1 MFYFNLVVGILFY
14 WILFFSAPAISRFF
28 NEPQLVQLVKVL
40 ATVMVIDSLTI
51 IQRTILTRQI
61 EFKLQTTI
69 SVISS
74 VLSGILGIIMAFKGF
89 GVWSLVVKQITH
101 SISNTLCF
109 WIWNRW
115 RPLMVFSRQSFFEL
129 FSFGNKLLLSG
140 LLDTLFRNIY
150 LIVIGKFFSA
160 QELGFYT
167 RANQFQA
174 LAAENVSSIIG
185 RVSYPVLA
193 RIHND
198 RSALKQSYKSLIKS
212 TMLITFVVMMGMAAV
227 AEPLV
232 IVLIGEPWRPSII
245 YLQMLCF
252 VGMMYPLHALNLN
265 ILKVQGRSDLFLR
278 LEIIKKT
285 LAISVILIG
294 IFFGIKAMI
303 AGMIVNTQLTYYLN
317 SYWSGKFIGYP
328 MKEQIQDILPSF
340 FLAVAMGVFVIS
352 AGHFLTFG
360 YLINL
365 IILVAGGFAF
375 AVVISE
381 IMKIDAYLQIKE
393 ILYNNILKSIRIT

>member
-1 MFYFNLVVGILFY
+1 
-14 WILFFSAPAISRFF
+14 
-28 NEPQLVQLVKVL
+28 
-40 ATVMVIDSLTI
+40 
-51 IQRTILTRQI
+51 
-61 EFKLQTTI
+61 
-69 SVISS
+69 
-74 VLSGILGIIMAFKGF
+74 
-89 GVWSLVVKQITH
+89 
-101 SISNTLCF
+101 
-109 WIWNRW
+109 
-115 RPLMVFSRQSFFEL
+115 
-129 FSFGNKLLLSG
+129 
-140 LLDTLFRNIY
+140 
-150 LIVIGKFFSA
+150 
-160 QELGFYT
+160 
-167 RANQFQA
+167 
-174 LAAENVSSIIG
+174 
-185 RVSYPVLA
+185 
-193 RIHND
+193 
-198 RSALKQSYKSLIKS
+198 
-212 TMLITFVVMMGMAAV
+212 MLITFVVMMGMAAV

-393 ILYNNILKSIRIT
+393 NFI